1 MSTAA
6 TARIDQLFER
16 TKLACF
22 GRYTLRV
29 PVDTELTF
37 GENVIDDGF
46 ITYPDAA
53 GQVNELLTQHWNKV
67 LMSDDTAEL
76 IEIKEGPKPGGKYFW
91 YYRHGFAKE
100 DGAKD
105 FYGITLANGHA
116 FSYQGMALKGGQATA
131 WADVE
136 THIRNLRYRDPDE
149 VPQEP
154 GVCLKLGFVRETNYQ
169 FRERFDGGI
178 YIPSLPDI
186 SFSVS
191 SNKKART
198 VSAGEKGLLQSIQ
211 SQRNILG
218 RNYPKLDT
226 LREGK
231 KTVGIW
237 AGEESLVRRK
247 DGTHDFEW
255 EFISDQR
262 TVSHPGVINAKL
274 FSKVEQDRIGA
285 AAKAS
290 LSDEEA
296 IALWD
301 RLLGSLDFRVPV
313 PGGPVS
319 KGPNGEAVALRPLK
333 AGEVCPVAGMWR
345 PVHPKLD
352 QNGRADLYIPKGDT
366 MPGEL
371 YGQLLRINP
380 NDVNWILVQA
390 L

>member
-1 MSTAA
+1 M
-6 TARIDQLFER
+6 
-16 TKLACF
+16 
-22 GRYTLRV
+22 
-29 PVDTELTF
+29 
-37 GENVIDDGF
+37 
-46 ITYPDAA
+46 
-53 GQVNELLTQHWNKV
+53 
-67 LMSDDTAEL
+67 
-76 IEIKEGPKPGGKYFW
+76 
-91 YYRHGFAKE
+91 
-100 DGAKD
+100 
-105 FYGITLANGHA
+105 
-116 FSYQGMALKGGQATA
+116 
-131 WADVE
+131 
-136 THIRNLRYRDPDE
+136 
-149 VPQEP
+149 
-154 GVCLKLGFVRETNYQ
+154 
-169 FRERFDGGI
+169 
-178 YIPSLPDI
+178 
-186 SFSVS
+186 
-191 SNKKART
+191 
-198 VSAGEKGLLQSIQ
+198 
-211 SQRNILG
+211 
-218 RNYPKLDT
+218 
-226 LREGK
+226 REGK

-237 AGEESLVRRK
+237 MGEESLVRRK

-255 EFISDQR
+255 EFISDER
-262 TVSHPGVINAKL
+262 TVSHPGRLGAKL

-319 KGPNGEAVALRPLK
+319 KGPNGEAMALRPLK

-352 QNGRADLYIPKGDT
+352 QNGRADLYITKGDT